1 METRDEDAEMMESL
15 RHTQQHLV
23 FQDSKSRADTSEL
36 IKSKFNLNEIGR
48 QRIDFLL
55 KHKYDR
61 EIVGHLVGM
70 LMSRISSLENETKCL
85 KAEMFCMFLKHKE
98 SEAEVK
104 ELKQEND
111 ELQAN
116 IKTLSD
122 TLERTG
128 LKSALENCNLLS
140 KAIGLLKDNANFEH
154 IEAAVQCFSYT
165 PEQDN
170 KCTVD
175 VHTRSEQVDSPVSC
189 SHEEME
195 KNKRVKHQHNE
206 HQPFDTGELLPPPV
220 LTPSPEVLMYHRLL
234 YQQQV
239 YRQKLLEMNVDS

>member
-1 METRDEDAEMMESL
+1 MVHSL

-23 FQDSKSRADTSEL
+23 FQDDKSREDTSEL
-36 IKSKFNLNEIGR
+36 MKSKFNLNDAGK
-48 QRIDFLL
+48 QRIDLLL
-55 KHKYDR
+55 KHKCDR
-61 EIVGHLVGM
+61 EMVGHLVGM
-70 LMSRISSLENETKCL
+70 LMNRISSLENETKCL
-85 KAEMFCMFLKHKE
+85 KAEMFCMFLKQKENE
-98 SEAEVK
+98 SEIK

-140 KAIGLLKDNANFEH
+140 KAVGLLKDNANFEH

-165 PEQDN
+165 SEQDN

-195 KNKRVKHQHNE
+195 SHKRVKHEHRE
-206 HQPFDTGELLPPPV
+206 HQPPHVGALLPPPFM
-220 LTPSPEVLMYHRLL
+220 TPVPEVLMYRQFLH
-234 YQQQV
+234 QQQV
-239 YRQKLLEMNVDS
+239 YRQKILEMNVDS